1 MENVGFII
9 HRKAAFAGAFL
20 PYRIYINGKFAGII
34 KNGRTLNVE
43 VPKADV
49 YYLADDFSFLDG
61 NAVICNRSLSEYNIV
76 LKRAGGWRTESYN
89 EFYINIGEQISP
101 LPSFHFEK
109 FRHAVF
115 EDRIH
120 ELSSDEQ
127 LLALCLE
134 FWCGFADDI
143 QEVLASEHLTE
154 IIDALQKIGAAQYAD
169 FLLHI
174 INELFSGVSLPL
186 SDEQIEQMND
196 RIGKANRLIWK
207 EESAWEELHRGL
219 AKHITSKLN
228 NNENVY

>member
-1 MENVGFII
+1 MENVRFII
-9 HRKAAFAGAFL
+9 HRKAAFAGALL
-20 PYRIYINGKFAGII
+20 PYRIYINGRFVGII

-43 VPKADV
+43 VPKADA
-49 YYLADDFSFLDG
+49 YYLADDIAFFER
-61 NAVICNRSLSEYNIV
+61 NAVICNRSLSEYTIV
-76 LKRAGGWRTESYN
+76 LKRAWRTESYN
-89 EFYINIGEQISP
+89 EFYINTGEQINP

-109 FRHAVF
+109 FIHAVF

-134 FWCGFADDI
+134 FWCGFTDDI

-169 FLLHI
+169 FLLRI

-186 SDEQIEQMND
+186 NDEQINQMSD

-207 EESAWEELHRGL
+207 ERSAWEELHIGV